1 MDNFFAS
8 VEVRERP
15 ELKGL
20 PVVIGTDPKGGA
32 GRGVLLSVNISVRFL
47 FQREV
52 MQSKVTQ
59 SH

>member
-32 GRGVLLSVNISVRFL
+32 GWGVLLSVNISVRFL
-47 FQREV
+47 FQREA

>member
-20 PVVIGTDPKGGA
+20 PVVIGTDPKGGT